1 LRNWWS
7 SWQRRR
13 RQKWLNDRLRETDE
27 KARNILRQKAE
38 VSIDSPISFAET
50 VLGIKPF
57 PYQAELLED
66 NSKRIVACMGR
77 QTGKTTTIAMKAIH
91 FADTNPK
98 VTVLITAPSLRQSMI
113 MFDRIATFVF
123 SSAYLRNK
131 VVRAT
136 RTLIQFENG
145 SRIIA
150 LPCSENLLRGYTAQM
165 VICDEASFMP
175 EEVITQVIF
184 PMLSTTDGYAIFL
197 STPWGKD
204 HFFYRAFVNPAYSVH
219 KVKSE
224 QCPLIKKEFLEE
236 MKANMTHEA
245 YLMEYE
251 AEFVEALNSY
261 FPQDLIRKCVEL
273 AQKLGVEL
281 YASLEAAFPTGD
293 YYAGLDFGKLQ
304 DYSVLTVLKREG
316 ETLKLVYLYQFPL
329 ETPYTHVIGHLV
341 RANQKFKF
349 RKVLVDQTG
358 VGEPVLEEI
367 RNQGLSNIEGLK
379 FTVQTKEELLSNLK
393 IAMEQNR
400 LAIPYHR
407 QLCTQINEQ
416 QYAYSKSGHLQFSHP
431 TNSHDDMLWALA
443 LSVYAAREPPR
454 KEPTFTFG

>member
-1 LRNWWS
+1 MRSFW
-7 SWQRRR
+7 RRL
-13 RQKWLNDRLRETDE
+13 KSRELKTRFEDVE
-27 KARNILRQKAE
+27 AEARDILRQEE
-38 VSIDSPISFAET
+38 VEIKGPVDFAET
-50 VLGIKPF
+50 ILRMKPF

-66 NSKRIVACMGR
+66 NQKRIVACMGR
-77 QTGKTTTIAMKAIH
+77 QTGKTTTIAMKAIY
-91 FADTNPK
+91 FTYTNPD

-113 MFDRIATFVF
+113 MFDRIATFVY
-123 SSAYLRNK
+123 SSARLRNK

-136 RTLIQFENG
+136 RTLIHFENG

-150 LPCSENLLRGYTAQM
+150 LPCSENLLRGYTANM
-165 VICDEASFMP
+165 VICDEASWIP
-175 EEVITQVIF
+175 EEVITQVLF
-184 PMLSTTDGYAIFL
+184 PMLTTTQGYAIFL
-197 STPWGKD
+197 STPWDKN
-204 HFFYRAFVNPAYSVH
+204 HFFYRAFVNPDYKVH

-224 QCPLIKKEFLEE
+224 QCPLVTKEFLEE
-236 MKANMTHEA
+236 MKANMTYEA

-273 AQKLGVEL
+273 AQKVETEL
-281 YASLEAAFPTGD
+281 YGSLEAPFRSGD
-293 YYAGLDFGKLQ
+293 HYAGVDLGKLQ
-304 DYSVLTVLKREG
+304 DYSVITVLKRENDI
-316 ETLKLVYLYQFPL
+316 LKLIYLYQFPL
-329 ETPYTHVIGHLV
+329 ETPYSQVIGHLV
-341 RANQKFKF
+341 RANQKIRF

-367 RNQGLSNIEGLK
+367 RNQGLSNVEGLK
-379 FTVQTKEELLSNLK
+379 FTIQTKEELLSNLK

-407 QLCTQINEQ
+407 QLCQQINEQ

-431 TNSHDDMLWALA
+431 ANSHDDMLWALA

-454 KEPTFTFG
+454 KEPAFTFG